1 MSPEIIDY
9 NEYDDK
15 SDIFS
20 LGVTIYQLH
29 FGSLPFEYQEV
40 NGEIVKYNTKV
51 KEKDCED
58 KVLDQLINKMLDFDP
73 EKRISWKEYFEHPF
87 FSHLN
92 EQLDNMKLY
101 DEKKHQII
109 NVFDIKIETI
119 LGIISHFDTT
129 PKVEC
134 LKPQNEPFLIL
145 GILGK
150 YLEQIGISITIEGQK
165 TLEKSW
171 EIGEYNKSVFQF
183 ICNSYILKSKYL
195 LLFNLGEDKLKTLI
209 KNPI

>member
-29 FGSLPFEYQEV
+29 FGTLPFEYQEV

-73 EKRISWKEYFEHPF
+73 EKRISWEE
-87 FSHLN
+87 
-92 EQLDNMKLY
+92 
-101 DEKKHQII
+101 
-109 NVFDIKIETI
+109 
-119 LGIISHFDTT
+119 
-129 PKVEC
+129 
-134 LKPQNEPFLIL
+134 
-145 GILGK
+145 
-150 YLEQIGISITIEGQK
+150 
-165 TLEKSW
+165 
-171 EIGEYNKSVFQF
+171 
-183 ICNSYILKSKYL
+183 
-195 LLFNLGEDKLKTLI
+195 
-209 KNPI
+209 